1 MKRSLIISALT
12 ASLLSVA
19 LTSAYAAE
27 TTHKKTVQKKV
38 VKKAH
43 VAAAA
48 AGATT
53 VAAASDVGF
62 NINEA
67 TSSVV
72 WNCELG
78 RSLKIYKKD
87 SDLNH
92 IAILWQNRL
101 NPLTRVA
108 TTTGADRF
116 EDKRTGLLWI
126 DIPAKGMLLDTKNG
140 SQLANEC
147 VFSQNDNIEKTKK
160 G

>member
-1 MKRSLIISALT
+1 MMKHSLVISALA

-19 LTSAYAAE
+19 FTSAYAAE
-27 TTHKKTVQKKV
+27 TTHKKPVHKV
-38 VKKAH
+38 VKKAP

-48 AGATT
+48 AGAT
-53 VAAASDVGF
+53 AATASEAAF
-62 NINEA
+62 NISDA
-67 TSSVV
+67 TSIE
-72 WNCELG
+72 WHCEMG

-87 SDLNH
+87 ADVNH

-101 NPLTRVA
+101 NPMTRVA
-108 TTTGADRF
+108 TSTGADRF
-116 EDKRTGLLWI
+116 EDKKTGLLWI

-147 VFSQNDNIEKTKK
+147 VFSQNNAIANSKK

>member
-1 MKRSLIISALT
+1 MKNSFIISALT
-12 ASLLSVA
+12 AALLSVT

-27 TTHKKTVQKKV
+27 TTHKKPVQKKV
-38 VKKAH
+38 VKKAA

-48 AGATT
+48 TTT
-53 VAAASDVGF
+53 VASASASDIAF
-62 NINEA
+62 NVSDA
-67 TSSVV
+67 TSVV
-72 WNCELG
+72 WNCEMG

-87 SDLNH
+87 SDVNH
-92 IAILWQNRL
+92 IGILWQNRL
-101 NPLTRVA
+101 NSLTRVA

-116 EDKRTGLLWI
+116 EDRKTGLLWI

-140 SQLANEC
+140 AQLANEC

>member
-38 VKKAH
+38 VKKAP

-48 AGATT
+48 AATT
-53 VAAASDVGF
+53 LASAGDVAF

-67 TSSVV
+67 SSVV

-101 NPLTRVA
+101 NPMTRVA